1 MMDKKIRNIMKQES
15 EIPDIVTKRM
25 EDTFEYLAGMKKENK
40 KNKMIYLFERSYIKV
55 AAITL
60 VCILSLGTTAYAA
73 AKYFGLVD
81 FLGKAEITESES
93 IEKLTKETM
102 AEQGYST
109 SNEYATYTLKEA
121 LVDKELIYM
130 VVEVTPKS
138 DSYLLAMQDCSPED
152 SVMNLF
158 IDGVTEGTVQEYA
171 NELGKELVLVGM
183 GLFMDEDLV
192 SCVHD
197 AKGTTDGKL
206 YYCITATN
214 GFGVNEL
221 DLKFAGSAYLSSAQT
236 MEDVSRCSMDITL
249 RDYSSQEEKTY
260 FPVMSNKWED
270 SGFELGVVEV
280 KETELGVYAT
290 YIYKADR
297 LREDQYIGFILSD
310 MDGNKFDYMPYY
322 INGGEEIIDDG
333 YRKVTYA
340 YQKPENV
347 KDLQLYISGV
357 SEELNEIP
365 VELMN
370 KVE

>member
-15 EIPDIVTKRM
+15 EIPDVVTKRM
-25 EDTFEYLAGMKKENK
+25 EDTFEHLAELKKENK
-40 KNKMIYLFERSYIKV
+40 KNKLIYLFEHSYIKV

-73 AKYFGLVD
+73 VKYFGLMD
-81 FLGKAEITESES
+81 FLGKTEMIESES
-93 IEKLTKETM
+93 SEKLIQEKME
-102 AEQGYST
+102 EQGYSA

-130 VVEVTPKS
+130 VVEVAPKS

-158 IDGVTEGTVQEYA
+158 IDGVTEGSVQEYA
-171 NELGKELVLVGM
+171 DENGKELVLVGM
-183 GLFMDEDLV
+183 ALFKDEELI

-214 GFGVNEL
+214 GFGVSEL
-221 DLKFAGSAYLSSAQT
+221 DIKFTGSARLSSAQT
-236 MEDVSRCSMDITL
+236 MEDISRCSLDITL

-260 FPVMSNKWED
+260 MSVMENGWED
-270 SGFELGVVEV
+270 SGFDLKAVEI
-280 KETELGVYAT
+280 KETELGIYAT
-290 YIYKADR
+290 YIYKADQF
-297 LREDQYIGFILSD
+297 EEEPYIGFVLSD
-310 MDGNKFDYMPYY
+310 TEGNKFNYMPYY
-322 INGGEEIIDDG
+322 INGGEEILDNG
-333 YRKVTYA
+333 YHKVTYA

-347 KDLQLYISGV
+347 SDLHLYISGV
-357 SEELNEIP
+357 AEELDEIP
-365 VELMN
+365 VELTI
-370 KVE
+370 VE

>member
-1 MMDKKIRNIMKQES
+1 MMDEKIRNIMKQES
-15 EIPDIVTKRM
+15 EIPDIVIKRM
-25 EDTFEYLAGMKKENK
+25 EDTFEHLAEMKKENK
-40 KNKMIYLFERSYIKV
+40 RNKLIYLFEHNYIKV

-93 IEKLTKETM
+93 IEKLTRGNM

-109 SNEYATYTLKEA
+109 SNEYVTYTLKEA
-121 LVDKELIYM
+121 LVDKELIYI

-158 IDGVTEGTVQEYA
+158 IDGVTDGTVQEYA
-171 NELGKELVLVGM
+171 DELGKELVLVGM
-183 GLFMDEDLV
+183 GLFKDEDLI

-206 YYCITATN
+206 YYCVTATN
-214 GFGVNEL
+214 GFDVSEL
-221 DLKFAGSAYLSSAQT
+221 DLKFTGSAYLSSAQT
-236 MEDVSRCSMDITL
+236 MEDISRCSLDITL
-249 RDYSSQEEKTY
+249 RDYSSQEEKVY
-260 FPVMSNKWED
+260 QPMMANDWKD
-270 SGFELGVVEV
+270 SGFELNEVEV

-290 YIYKADR
+290 YVYKNEQ
-297 LREDQYIGFILSD
+297 LEEGQYIGFILSD
-310 MDGNKFDYMPYY
+310 TEGNKFDYMPYY
-322 INGGEEIIDDG
+322 INGGEEILDDG

-340 YQKPENV
+340 YQKSENV

-365 VELMN
+365 VELIIN
-370 KVE
+370 E

>member
-1 MMDKKIRNIMKQES
+1 MIDEKIRNILKQES
-15 EIPDIVTKRM
+15 EIPDAVTKRM
-25 EDTFEYLAGMKKENK
+25 DDTFEYLEGMKKENN

-60 VCILSLGTTAYAA
+60 VCILSLGTTAYAT
-73 AKYFGLVD
+73 AKYFGFVD
-81 FLGKAEITESES
+81 FLSKAEITESES
-93 IEKLTKETM
+93 IEKLTRETM

-138 DSYLLAMQDCSPED
+138 ESYLLAMEYCSPED

-171 NELGKELVLVGM
+171 NELGKELVFVGM
-183 GLFMDEDLV
+183 GLFKDEDLV

-236 MEDVSRCSMDITL
+236 MEDISRCSLDITL
-249 RDYSSQEEKTY
+249 RDYSSQEEKAY
-260 FPVMSNKWED
+260 MPVMSNEWED
-270 SGFELGVVEV
+270 SGFELNVVEV

-290 YIYKADR
+290 YVYKVEQ
-297 LREDQYIGFILSD
+297 LKEDQYIGFALSD
-310 MDGNKFDYMPYY
+310 ADGNKLDYMPYY
-322 INGGEEIIDDG
+322 INDGEEILDDG
-333 YRKVTYA
+333 YCEVTYA

-357 SEELNEIP
+357 SEELDEIP
-365 VELMN
+365 VELIIN
-370 KVE
+370 

>member
-1 MMDKKIRNIMKQES
+1 MMDEKIRNIIKQET
-15 EIPDIVTKRM
+15 EIPDTVTKRM
-25 EDTFEYLAGMKKENK
+25 EDTFKHLPDMKKENK
-40 KNKMIYLFERSYIKV
+40 RNRMIYLFDRSYVKV
-55 AAITL
+55 AAIAL

-73 AKYFGLVD
+73 AKYFGIVD
-81 FLGKAEITESES
+81 FLGKTEITESES

-102 AEQGYST
+102 AKQEYST

-130 VVEVTPKS
+130 VVEVAPKS

-171 NELGKELVLVGM
+171 DKLDKELVLIGM
-183 GLFMDEDLV
+183 GLFKDEDLV

-214 GFGVNEL
+214 GFGINEL
-221 DLKFAGSAYLSSAQT
+221 DLKFTGSARLSSAQT
-236 MEDVSRCSMDITL
+236 MEDISRCSLDITL
-249 RDYSSQEEKTY
+249 RDYSSQEEKAY
-260 FPVMSNKWED
+260 LPVMTNEWED
-270 SGFELGVVEV
+270 SGFELDEVEV

-290 YIYKADR
+290 YVYKIEQ

-310 MDGNKFDYMPYY
+310 TETNKLDYMPYY
-322 INGGEEIIDDG
+322 INGGEEILDEG

-347 KDLQLYISGV
+347 RDLQLYISGV
-357 SEELNEIP
+357 SEELDNIP
-365 VELMN
+365 VELIIS
-370 KVE
+370 E